1 MVGAETA
8 WICFA
13 HDSPG
18 HRRVSGHRPRR
29 RGEAGTAAVRCPGRE
44 GLRERGQRALP
55 SCDVGPAPCDSP
67 AGGPDL
73 VPRLRCA
80 GLGGGGGEGGHQGA
94 QGPGGGEEAGRGV
107 GACWEIAEASQA
119 HGRRNPR
126 TLDSRQEQ
134 VAVRFQA
141 PAPTPRGPR
150 RKPGTFPRASC
161 AAWHQVRTQ
170 GSPRCTPLPGDWMR
184 DSRLLANHSPPLRP
198 ASRTAL
204 LPLEGSVPI

>member
-1 MVGAETA
+1 MVTGLGVAA
-8 WICFA
+8 R
-13 HDSPG
+13 PG
-18 HRRVSGHRPRR
+18 QQLS
-29 RGEAGTAAVRCPGRE
+29 AVRAGRASASA
-44 GLRERGQRALP
+44 GSAPFPPAMWGPPRATARPVAPTWSRGCGVRGWA
-55 SCDVGPAPCDSP
+55 A
-67 AGGPDL
+67 
-73 VPRLRCA
+73 
-80 GLGGGGGEGGHQGA
+80 GGGEGGHQGA

-170 GSPRCTPLPGDWMR
+170 GSPRRTRLPGDWMR

>member
-1 MVGAETA
+1 MCGA
-8 WICFA
+8 
-13 HDSPG
+13 G
-18 HRRVSGHRPRR
+18 R
-29 RGEAGTAAVRCPGRE
+29 RG
-44 GLRERGQRALP
+44 
-55 SCDVGPAPCDSP
+55 
-67 AGGPDL
+67 GGK
-73 VPRLRCA
+73 
-80 GLGGGGGEGGHQGA
+80 GGHQGA

-170 GSPRCTPLPGDWMR
+170 GSPRRTRLPGDWMR